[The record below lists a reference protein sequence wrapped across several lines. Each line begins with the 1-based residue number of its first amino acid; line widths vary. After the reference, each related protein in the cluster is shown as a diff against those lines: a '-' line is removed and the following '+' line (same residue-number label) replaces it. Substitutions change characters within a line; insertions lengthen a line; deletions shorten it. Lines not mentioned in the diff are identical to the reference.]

1 MTPTKQILTP
11 REAAVLLGRSKS
23 WVVERCQ
30 DGTLP
35 ALRIGNRWL
44 LKRPNWSATA
54 GSSPTV
60 LGRSISRLPQSSDQ
74 MTRRHQRFDEGH
86 QHDPA

>member
-44 LKRPNWSATA
+44 LKRAELVRDGWLQPDGA
-54 GSSPTV
+54 
-60 LGRSISRLPQSSDQ
+60 R
-74 MTRRHQRFDEGH
+74 
-86 QHDPA
+86 